1 VSRAESQRASVAREV
16 EAGRSWRAVVQVL
29 RSPPEVAKRISHD
42 FAALFFPGE
51 CRCCDGPLVES
62 GSVPVCSACVSRV
75 SPDLLF
81 GCMRCSDALNL
92 DLDLEDARFA
102 GMLAD
107 GFLCHACRLVPPAF
121 ERAVAYGMYQGE
133 LRMLLRLLKF
143 RRVPGVA
150 RLLGSRMAEAMLKL
164 EPDTADDVLVAAV
177 PLFRQRERQRGFNQ
191 SVLLANYALA
201 RLQRTHPRWKLE
213 RAHTLLVRQRSTHS
227 QFELGVRDRRRNLR
241 GAFRVQGNV
250 HGREVMLVDDILT
263 TGATARECARV
274 LIAAGA
280 SKVWVVTLARAQRE
294 FLRRQHEDPGEYVAA
309 WDLPASSAS

>member
-1 VSRAESQRASVAREV
+1 M
-16 EAGRSWRAVVQVL
+16 
-29 RSPPEVAKRISHD
+29 
-42 FAALFFPGE
+42 
-51 CRCCDGPLVES
+51 
-62 GSVPVCSACVSRV
+62 CSACVSRV

-81 GCMRCSDALNL
+81 GCMRCGDALNL

-102 GMLAD
+102 GMLAE

-121 ERAVAYGMYQGE
+121 ERAVAYRTYQGE

-191 SVLLANYALA
+191 SVLLANRALA

-227 QFELGVRDRRRNLR
+227 QFELGARDRRRNLR

-309 WDLPASSAS
+309 WDLPASSTS

>member
-1 VSRAESQRASVAREV
+1 
-16 EAGRSWRAVVQVL
+16 
-29 RSPPEVAKRISHD
+29 
-42 FAALFFPGE
+42 
-51 CRCCDGPLVES
+51 
-62 GSVPVCSACVSRV
+62 
-75 SPDLLF
+75 
-81 GCMRCSDALNL
+81 MRCGDALNF

-102 GMLAD
+102 GMLAE

-121 ERAVAYGMYQGE
+121 ERAVAYGTYQGE

-164 EPDTADDVLVAAV
+164 QPETANDVLVAAV

-191 SVLLANYALA
+191 SVLLANRALA
-201 RLQRTHPRWKLE
+201 RLQRTHPQWKLE

-241 GAFRVQGNV
+241 GACRVQGNV

-294 FLRRQHEDPGEYVAA
+294 FLRRQHEDPGEYVEA

>member
-1 VSRAESQRASVAREV
+1 
-16 EAGRSWRAVVQVL
+16 
-29 RSPPEVAKRISHD
+29 
-42 FAALFFPGE
+42 
-51 CRCCDGPLVES
+51 
-62 GSVPVCSACVSRV
+62 VCSACVSRV

-81 GCMRCSDALNL
+81 GCMRCGDALNF

-102 GMLAD
+102 GMLAE

-121 ERAVAYGMYQGE
+121 ERAVAYGTYQGE

-164 EPDTADDVLVAAV
+164 QPETANDVLVAAV

-191 SVLLANYALA
+191 SVLLANRALA
-201 RLQRTHPRWKLE
+201 RLQRTHPQWKLE

-241 GAFRVQGNV
+241 GACRVQGNV

-294 FLRRQHEDPGEYVAA
+294 FLRRQHEDPGEYVEA